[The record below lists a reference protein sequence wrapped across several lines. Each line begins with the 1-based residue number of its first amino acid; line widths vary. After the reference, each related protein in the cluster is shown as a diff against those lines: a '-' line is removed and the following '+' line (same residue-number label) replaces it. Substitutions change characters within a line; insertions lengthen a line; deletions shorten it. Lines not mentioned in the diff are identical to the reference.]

1 MDFRFTETLLLIRVD
16 SRQRDQL
23 LGREVLVALEQ
34 FKLDG
39 QVAIVTGAGRGV
51 GEGIAKVLA
60 EAGATVVGTART
72 SSEIEQTVKAI
83 EEAGGNGLALTA
95 DALYRS
101 DSERVVQTA
110 VDEFGRI
117 DILVNNVGFATYGPF
132 LSLTDDNLRQTFD
145 YCVTSAFVMSQLA
158 VPHMLKVGRGSI
170 VNISSGAGRFGIRG
184 LLPYSV
190 AKGGLEALT
199 RAMAQELAPKIRV
212 NAIALGAFMTTGL
225 QSSFDLMPGSEEKLK
240 ELTPLHRIG
249 DVADLGRLTL
259 YLSTRDC
266 YATNSTF
273 VVDGGLQGP
282 NSSLPI
288 PDL

>member
-1 MDFRFTETLLLIRVD
+1 M
-16 SRQRDQL
+16 
-23 LGREVLVALEQ
+23 ALEQ
-34 FKLDG
+34 FRLDD

-72 SSEIEQTVKAI
+72 SSEVDQTINAI
-83 EEAGGNGLALTA
+83 EEAGGRGLAITA
-95 DALYRS
+95 DALVRE
-101 DSERVVQTA
+101 DSERVVRTA

-117 DILVNNVGFATYGPF
+117 DILVNNVGFATYGSF
-132 LSLTDDNLRQTFD
+132 LDLTDDNLRHTFD
-145 YCVTSAFVMSQLA
+145 YCVTSAFIMSQLV
-158 VPHMLKVGRGSI
+158 VPHMLTVGRGSI

-184 LLPYSV
+184 LLPYCV

-225 QSSFDLMPGSEEKLK
+225 QSSFDLMPGSEEQLK
-240 ELTPLHRIG
+240 ARTPLHRVG
-249 DVADLGRLTL
+249 DVEDLGRLAL

-266 YATNSTF
+266 YATNSVF

-282 NSSLPI
+282 NSELPI

>member
-1 MDFRFTETLLLIRVD
+1 M
-16 SRQRDQL
+16 
-23 LGREVLVALEQ
+23 ALEQ
-34 FKLDG
+34 FQLDG
-39 QVAIVTGAGRGV
+39 HVAIVTGAGRGV

-72 SSEIEQTVKAI
+72 SSEVDGTIQDI
-83 EEAGGNGLALTA
+83 RDAGGKGLALTA
-95 DALYRS
+95 DALERE

-110 VDEFGRI
+110 VEEFGRI

-132 LSLTDDNLRQTFD
+132 LNLTDDDLRDTFD
-145 YCVTSAFVMSQLA
+145 YCVTSAFIMSQLV
-158 VPHMLKVGRGSI
+158 VPHMLEAGRGSI

-240 ELTPLHRIG
+240 ERTPLHRIG

-282 NSSLPI
+282 NSELPI

>member
-1 MDFRFTETLLLIRVD
+1 M
-16 SRQRDQL
+16 
-23 LGREVLVALEQ
+23 ALEQ
-34 FKLDG
+34 FRLDD

-72 SSEIEQTVKAI
+72 SSEVDQTIDAI
-83 EEAGGNGLALTA
+83 VEAGGRGLAITA
-95 DALYRS
+95 DALVRE
-101 DSERVVQTA
+101 DSERVVRTV

-117 DILVNNVGFATYGPF
+117 DILINNVGFATYGAF
-132 LSLTDDNLRQTFD
+132 LDLTDDNLRQTFD
-145 YCVTSAFVMSQLA
+145 YCVTSAFIMSQLV
-158 VPHMLKVGRGSI
+158 VPHVLKVGRGSI

-184 LLPYSV
+184 LLPYCV
-190 AKGGLEALT
+190 AKGALEALT

-225 QSSFDLMPGSEEKLK
+225 QSSFDLMPGSEEQLK
-240 ELTPLHRIG
+240 ARTPLHRVG
-249 DVADLGRLTL
+249 DVEDLGRLAL

-266 YATNSTF
+266 YATNSVF

-282 NSSLPI
+282 NSELPI

>member
-1 MDFRFTETLLLIRVD
+1 M
-16 SRQRDQL
+16 
-23 LGREVLVALEQ
+23 ALEQ
-34 FKLDG
+34 FELDG

-72 SSEIEQTVKAI
+72 SSEIESTIKDIKA
-83 EEAGGNGLALTA
+83 AGGNGLAVTA
-95 DALYRS
+95 DALVRA
-101 DSERVVQTA
+101 DSERAVQTA
-110 VDEFGRI
+110 IDEFGRI

-132 LSLTDDNLRQTFD
+132 LSLGDDDLRNTFD
-145 YCVTSAFVMSQLA
+145 YCVTSAFIMSQLV
-158 VPHMLKVGRGSI
+158 VPHMLALGRGSI

-184 LLPYSV
+184 LLPYCV

-225 QSSFDLMPGSEEKLK
+225 QSSFDLLPGSEEKLK
-240 ELTPLHRIG
+240 QLTPLHRIG

-266 YATNSTF
+266 YATNSVF
-273 VVDGGLQGP
+273 VGGGLQGP
-282 NSSLPI
+282 NSELPI

>member
-1 MDFRFTETLLLIRVD
+1 
-16 SRQRDQL
+16 
-23 LGREVLVALEQ
+23 VALEQ
-34 FKLDG
+34 FQLDG

-51 GEGIAKVLA
+51 GEGIAKTLA

-72 SSEIEQTVKAI
+72 SSEVESTIEDIRA
-83 EEAGGNGLALTA
+83 AGGKGLALTA
-95 DALYRS
+95 DALERA

-117 DILVNNVGFATYGPF
+117 DILVNNVGFHVAYAP
-132 LSLTDDNLRQTFD
+132 LLDQTDDNLRRAFD
-145 YCVTSAFVMSQLA
+145 YCVTSAFIMSRLV
-158 VPHMLKVGRGSI
+158 VPHMLTVGRGSI
-170 VNISSGAGRFGIRG
+170 VNISSAASRFGIRG
-184 LLPYSV
+184 LLPYCV

-212 NAIALGAFMTTGL
+212 NAIALGSFMTNAL
-225 QSSFDLMPGSEEKLK
+225 QYSFDLIPGSEEKLK
-240 ELTPLHRIG
+240 ELTPLHRVG
-249 DVADLGRLTL
+249 DVADLGRLAL

-266 YATNSTF
+266 YATSSVF

-282 NSSLPI
+282 NSELPI

>member
-1 MDFRFTETLLLIRVD
+1 M
-16 SRQRDQL
+16 
-23 LGREVLVALEQ
+23 ALEQ
-34 FKLDG
+34 FQLDG

-72 SSEIEQTVKAI
+72 TSEIEATISDIKA
-83 EEAGGNGLALTA
+83 AGGNGLALTA
-95 DALYRS
+95 DALQRE
-101 DSERVVQTA
+101 DSERVVKTA
-110 VDEFGRI
+110 VEEFGRI
-117 DILVNNVGFATYGPF
+117 DILVNNVGFHVAYAPF
-132 LSLTDDNLRQTFD
+132 LDQTDENLRSAFE
-145 YCVTSAFVMSQLA
+145 YCVTSAFIMSQLV
-158 VPHMLKVGRGSI
+158 VPHMLRVGAGSI
-170 VNISSGAGRFGIRG
+170 VNISSGASRFGIRG

-212 NAIALGAFMTTGL
+212 NAISLGSFMTGGL
-225 QSSFDLMPGSEEKLK
+225 QYSFDLIPGSEEKLK
-240 ELTPLHRIG
+240 ELTPLHRVG

-266 YATNSTF
+266 YATSSVF
-273 VVDGGLQGP
+273 IVDGGLQGP
-282 NSSLPI
+282 NSTLPM

>member
-1 MDFRFTETLLLIRVD
+1 M
-16 SRQRDQL
+16 
-23 LGREVLVALEQ
+23 ALEQ
-34 FKLDG
+34 FELTS

-60 EAGATVVGTART
+60 EAGATVIGTART
-72 SSEIEQTVKAI
+72 SFEVESTIEDIKA
-83 EEAGGNGLALTA
+83 AGGNGLALTA
-95 DALYRS
+95 DALVRK
-101 DSERVVQTA
+101 DSERVVQTT
-110 VDEFGRI
+110 VEEFGRI
-117 DILVNNVGFATYGPF
+117 DILVNNVGFATFGPF
-132 LSLTDDNLRQTFD
+132 LNLTDENLRDTFD
-145 YCVTSAFVMSQLA
+145 YCVTSAFIMSQLV
-158 VPHMLKVGRGSI
+158 VPHMLAGGMGSI

-184 LLPYSV
+184 LLPYCV

-225 QSSFDLMPGSEEKLK
+225 QSSFDLLPGSEEKLK

-266 YATNSTF
+266 YATNSVF

-282 NSSLPI
+282 NSELPI

>member
-1 MDFRFTETLLLIRVD
+1 M
-16 SRQRDQL
+16 
-23 LGREVLVALEQ
+23 ALEQ
-34 FKLDG
+34 FKLNG

-72 SSEIEQTVKAI
+72 STEVESTIEDIKA
-83 EEAGGNGLALTA
+83 AGGNGLALTA
-95 DALYRS
+95 DALKRE

-110 VDEFGRI
+110 VDEFGRV
-117 DILVNNVGFATYGPF
+117 DILVNNVGFANFGPF
-132 LSLTDDNLRQTFD
+132 LSLTDDDLRKTFD
-145 YCVTSAFVMSQLA
+145 ACVTSAFTMSQLA
-158 VPHMLKVGRGSI
+158 VPHMLEVGRGSI
-170 VNISSGAGRFGIRG
+170 VNISSGAARFGIRG
-184 LLPYSV
+184 MLPYCV
-190 AKGGLEALT
+190 AKGGMEALT

-212 NAIALGAFMTTGL
+212 NAIGLGAFLTTGL
-225 QSSFDLMPGSEEKLK
+225 QAGFDMMPGTEQTIKDR
-240 ELTPLHRIG
+240 TPLHRIG

-259 YLSTRDC
+259 YLSTPDC

-282 NSSLPI
+282 NSEFPI

>member
-1 MDFRFTETLLLIRVD
+1 
-16 SRQRDQL
+16 
-23 LGREVLVALEQ
+23 
-34 FKLDG
+34 
-39 QVAIVTGAGRGV
+39 
-51 GEGIAKVLA
+51 
-60 EAGATVVGTART
+60 
-72 SSEIEQTVKAI
+72 
-83 EEAGGNGLALTA
+83 
-95 DALYRS
+95 
-101 DSERVVQTA
+101 
-110 VDEFGRI
+110 
-117 DILVNNVGFATYGPF
+117 
-132 LSLTDDNLRQTFD
+132 
-145 YCVTSAFVMSQLA
+145 MSQLA

-273 VVDGGLQGP
+273 IVDGGLQGP